1 MPTIAIID
9 DEPLI
14 REYLLDF
21 LTGENYHVNTFS
33 SGEEALPIIKENPP
47 DLILLDLKLPGM
59 SGMEILKSLKHDNPE
74 IIIIIITGHGDISAS
89 VEAIKQG
96 AWDFILKPA
105 ELAEINYTIQRALD
119 SKLKDEK
126 ILFLQNENRKKF
138 DTIIGESEEIKNVLS
153 LIDIVS
159 KSSKTS
165 VLIRGETGTGKGL
178 AARMIHNKSK
188 REQYPFVEIN
198 CSAMQ
203 ESLLESELFGY
214 EQGAFTG
221 ANARKKGLLEI
232 ADHGTFFLDEIGDM
246 SLSLQSKL
254 LKVIEEKKFY
264 RLGGQKEISIDVRFI
279 SATSK
284 NLEEYILNNKFR
296 KDLIFRLNVVSI
308 TIPPL
313 KNRGKDVILIADYYL
328 KLFNRE
334 LRRNIISIDESAQ
347 KVLLEYDWPG
357 NIRELRNIIERAVIF
372 EKRSGLSAHALAL
385 PKSSIGLPSTDSEI
399 KNLQEFKIPATG
411 ISLAEVERNLIKN
424 ALQHC
429 MQNKTKAA
437 KLLGISRDKIR
448 YKIKKYKLDK

>member
-1 MPTIAIID
+1 MSTIAIID

-14 REYLLDF
+14 REYLYDF
-21 LTGENYHVNTFS
+21 LTGEKYHVNTYS

-59 SGMEILKSLKHDNPE
+59 SGMEILKSLKQYNPE
-74 IIIIIITGHGDISAS
+74 IIVIIITGHGDISVS

-105 ELAEINYTIQRALD
+105 ELAEIHYTIQRALD

-126 ILFLQNENRKKF
+126 ILFLQNENKKKF

-153 LIDIVS
+153 LINIVA

-203 ESLLESELFGY
+203 ETLLESELFGY

-221 ANARKKGLLEI
+221 ANTRKKGLLEI

-246 SLSLQSKL
+246 SLNLQSKL

-284 NLEEYILNNKFR
+284 NLEEYILNNQFR

-313 KNRGKDVILIADYYL
+313 RNRGKDVLLIAQYYL
-328 KLFNRE
+328 KLFNQE
-334 LRRNIISIDESAQ
+334 LRRNISSIDDSAQ
-347 KVLLEYDWPG
+347 EVLLEYNWPG

-385 PKSSIGLPSTDSEI
+385 PKSSISQPSIVSEV
-399 KNLQEFKIPATG
+399 KNFQEFEIPASG
-411 ISLAEVERNLIKN
+411 ISLSEVERNLISN
-424 ALQHC
+424 ALSQC

-448 YKIKKYKLDK
+448 YKIKKHKLDK

>member
-1 MPTIAIID
+1 
-9 DEPLI
+9 
-14 REYLLDF
+14 
-21 LTGENYHVNTFS
+21 
-33 SGEEALPIIKENPP
+33 
-47 DLILLDLKLPGM
+47 
-59 SGMEILKSLKHDNPE
+59 
-74 IIIIIITGHGDISAS
+74 
-89 VEAIKQG
+89 
-96 AWDFILKPA
+96 
-105 ELAEINYTIQRALD
+105 
-119 SKLKDEK
+119 
-126 ILFLQNENRKKF
+126 
-138 DTIIGESEEIKNVLS
+138 
-153 LIDIVS
+153 
-159 KSSKTS
+159 
-165 VLIRGETGTGKGL
+165 
-178 AARMIHNKSK
+178 
-188 REQYPFVEIN
+188 
-198 CSAMQ
+198 MQ

-313 KNRGKDVILIADYYL
+313 KNRGKDVILIANYYL

-347 KVLLEYDWPG
+347 KVLVEYNWPG
-357 NIRELRNIIERAVIF
+357 NVRELRNIIERAVIF
-372 EKRSGLSAHALAL
+372 EKRSGLSTHALAL
-385 PKSSIGLPSTDSEI
+385 PKSSVSQTSVEPDAE
-399 KNLQEFKIPATG
+399 NFQEFEIPANG

-424 ALQHC
+424 ALNQS

-448 YKIKKYKLDK
+448 YKIKKHKLDK

>member
-1 MPTIAIID
+1 M
-9 DEPLI
+9 
-14 REYLLDF
+14 
-21 LTGENYHVNTFS
+21 
-33 SGEEALPIIKENPP
+33 
-47 DLILLDLKLPGM
+47 
-59 SGMEILKSLKHDNPE
+59 
-74 IIIIIITGHGDISAS
+74 
-89 VEAIKQG
+89 
-96 AWDFILKPA
+96 
-105 ELAEINYTIQRALD
+105 
-119 SKLKDEK
+119 
-126 ILFLQNENRKKF
+126 LFLQNENRKKF

-347 KVLLEYDWPG
+347 KVLLEYDWP
-357 NIRELRNIIERAVIF
+357 
-372 EKRSGLSAHALAL
+372 
-385 PKSSIGLPSTDSEI
+385 
-399 KNLQEFKIPATG
+399 
-411 ISLAEVERNLIKN
+411 
-424 ALQHC
+424 
-429 MQNKTKAA
+429 
-437 KLLGISRDKIR
+437 
-448 YKIKKYKLDK
+448 

>member
-264 RLGGQKEISIDVRFI
+264 RLGGKKEISIDVRFI